1 MQNSCAL
8 TYHSSFPS
16 GKIGTAITKPL
27 GNADDLSLAYSPGVA
42 EPCMEIAKNP
52 NAARLYTS
60 RGNLVAVVTDGTAV
74 LGLGNIGPLASKPVM
89 EGKAA
94 LFKVLANVDA
104 FDIELDT
111 TDVDHFVDV
120 VRAIEPT
127 FGAINLEDI
136 SAPSC
141 FEIEKRLK
149 EALSI
154 PVFHDDQHGT
164 AIVVSAAMLNYLR
177 WTGKKIDEVRVV
189 VCGAGAAAIA
199 SLDLLSELGMRAE
212 NVVLGDALGV
222 VDLERSDIH
231 PRVRRYAREHGYREL
246 REALEGADIF
256 LGLSVGNAIPAEW
269 IAEMAISPLV
279 LALANPVP
287 DVCLEKVAAIRNDA
301 IIGSGRSDRPNQVN
315 NVACF
320 PYIFRGALDAEASE
334 INRDMMIAAAWA
346 IADIAHSDHELALAC
361 GQSEQPLGPLL
372 PNPLDGRLC
381 ANVAAA
387 VASAAVLSGVSKR
400 NNFDVASYASA
411 LQDMHVILARHLD

>member
-1 MQNSCAL
+1 M
-8 TYHSSFPS
+8 
-16 GKIGTAITKPL
+16 
-27 GNADDLSLAYSPGVA
+27 
-42 EPCMEIAKNP
+42 
-52 NAARLYTS
+52 
-60 RGNLVAVVTDGTAV
+60 
-74 LGLGNIGPLASKPVM
+74 
-89 EGKAA
+89 
-94 LFKVLANVDA
+94 ANVDA

-164 AIVVSAAMLNYLR
+164 AIVVSAAILNYLR
-177 WTGKKIDEVRVV
+177 WTGKKIDEVRIV

-199 SLDLLSELGMRAE
+199 SMDLLSELGIRAE
-212 NVVLGDALGV
+212 NVVLGDAQGV
-222 VDLERSDIH
+222 VDLERCDIH
-231 PRVRRYAREHGYREL
+231 PRVRRYAREHGFRGL

-287 DVCLEKVAAIRNDA
+287 DVCLRKVAALRSDA
-301 IIGSGRSDRPNQVN
+301 IIGSGRSDMPNQVN

-334 INRDMMIAAAWA
+334 INREMMIAAAWA
-346 IADIAHSDHELALAC
+346 IADIANSDHELALTY

-372 PNPLDGRLC
+372 PNPLDSRLC

-387 VASAAVLSGVSKR
+387 VASAAVLSGVAKCK
-400 NNFDVASYASA
+400 NLDVGSYVSA
-411 LQDMHVILARHLD
+411 LQNMHVIVARHRD